1 MMVPFRLP
9 DLPKGWP
16 LAIQDEIRKALTTG
30 RISQIREV
38 LHQLDS
44 LPEAERGRPFR
55 LAIARTF
62 TLEPQLDVLKL
73 MLTTYPSQA
82 EISLGQLENIEQELL
97 DPKSEL
103 LSKSPDAVLV
113 LWRLEELHPR
123 LVAEGQG
130 WSAEAR
136 NDAAEEVITRIRNLC
151 AGYTQVSTAPLF
163 LSTLPQLLNKSLFE
177 LHLPNGHSHL
187 ISRINGEIL
196 NLAAH
201 SKQIYVFDF
210 AGWAAKMG
218 EKAFDPKM
226 DLFARQPIAAGAL
239 MSFCDALRRNFR
251 PLFCPRL
258 KVLALDLDN
267 TLWGGVL
274 GEDGINGLKIGHEY
288 PGNVYL
294 RIQELVLRLKQQGV
308 LLVLLSKNDL
318 NEVSQAFRAL
328 PDMALRL
335 DDFVA
340 LRVNWCPKYENLR
353 QIAQELNL
361 GLDSFLF
368 ADDEAFEREQ
378 ISYYL
383 PEVHI
388 LSVNQDPLNIL
399 QTLAATEAFDAFRM
413 GEEDRLRSEDYAAQ
427 RQRKVLQGEKKESV
441 EDFLKSLEA
450 EITIAPVNESNIPRV
465 VQMLTKTNQFNVT
478 TRPHT
483 EAEVRRLMGSP
494 RNILLTLKLRDRFS
508 DQGIVG
514 LILADEGSSPE
525 NLHIDSFL
533 LSCRAIGRGC
543 EMALWSELLV
553 RASQK
558 GYQAISAEYLATEK
572 NQQVA
577 DLFDRLGM
585 KLIECT
591 SQIRR
596 YELVLPASFEGPQW
610 MKVTRVPDEQHF
622 ETV

>member
-9 DLPKGWP
+9 DLPQGWP
-16 LAIQDEIRKALTTG
+16 LAIQDEIQKALTTG
-30 RISQIREV
+30 RISQLSEV
-38 LHQLDS
+38 LRQLDS

-62 TLEPQLDVLKL
+62 TLEPQLDALKL
-73 MLTTYPSQA
+73 MLATYPSRL
-82 EISLGQLENIEQELL
+82 EISLGDLGNIEQELL
-97 DPKSEL
+97 DPNSGL
-103 LSKSPDAVLV
+103 LSKSLDAVLV

-123 LVAEGQG
+123 LVADGQG
-130 WSAEAR
+130 WSNEMR
-136 NDAAEEVITRIRNLC
+136 NAAAEEVISRIRNLC

-163 LSTLPQLLNKSLFE
+163 LSTLPRPLNVPLFE

-187 ISRINGEIL
+187 ISRINCEIL

-210 AGWAAKMG
+210 AGWAAKVG
-218 EKAFDPKM
+218 ESAFDPKM
-226 DLFARQPIAAGAL
+226 DFFARQPISAAAL

-274 GEDGINGLKIGHEY
+274 GEDGVTGLKIGHEY

-294 RIQELVLRLKQQGV
+294 RIQQLVLRLKQQGV

-318 NEVSQAFRAL
+318 NEVRQVFASL
-328 PDMALRL
+328 PEMALSL
-335 DDFVA
+335 NDFVA
-340 LRVNWCPKYENLR
+340 VGVNWDPKYKNLR

-361 GLDSFLF
+361 GLASFLF
-368 ADDEAFEREQ
+368 VDDEAFEREE
-378 ISYYL
+378 ISYHL
-383 PEVHI
+383 PEVRV
-388 LSVNQDPLNIL
+388 LPVTQDPLNIL
-399 QTLAATEAFDAFRM
+399 QTLAATEVFEVFRM
-413 GEEDRLRSEDYAAQ
+413 DEEDRLRSTDYAAQ
-427 RQRKVLQGEKKESV
+427 RQRKALQEEKKGSV

-450 EITIAPVNESNIPRV
+450 EVTIAPVNESNIPRV

-478 TRPHT
+478 TRRHT

-494 RNILLTLKLRDRFS
+494 RHILLTLKLRDRFS

-514 LILADEGSSPE
+514 LVLADEVPSSE
-525 NLHIDSFL
+525 SLHIDSFL

-543 EMALWSELLV
+543 EMALWSELLA
-553 RASQK
+553 RASK
-558 GYQAISAEYLATEK
+558 GGWKTATAEYIATEK
-572 NQQVA
+572 NRQVA

-585 KLIECT
+585 KLIECA

-596 YELVLPASFEGPQW
+596 YELVLPASFEGPPW
-610 MKVTRVPDEQHF
+610 MKIIRVPDGQYC